1 MKTTYYIVAT
11 FKDFSTIEMKVEVQA
26 FADALCLARG
36 YMSAVDARRVS
47 LRSAELEVLVEYTK
61 Q

>member
-1 MKTTYYIVAT
+1 MRTTYYIIAT
-11 FKDFSTIEMKVEVQA
+11 FKDFSTIEMKVEVPT

-47 LRSAELEVLVEYTK
+47 LRTSEHGVVAEYTK
-61 Q
+61 S